1 MRVFFQHRKALI
13 IILQALLVVATY
25 YMAFSL
31 RLDFSINPQSRLAFF
46 HSLPWVLAIKLI
58 VFAAFGLLRGWW
70 RYVGMNDLLDITK
83 ASVTSGALLYAAFWA
98 GLWPRLGYPR
108 SVILID
114 LLLTILCIGGARVA
128 ARFYAEALHNCVAK
142 KETLIV
148 GAGVAGSTILREL
161 KQNPSLDYKP
171 IGFVDDDRS
180 KLGIKIHGKP
190 VLGATRDIGP
200 LVAAHG
206 VKCVLI
212 AIPSANGEKIDE
224 IVGRCSQSKVEF
236 KILNGIGKRIEGE
249 PRINQLRQVRLEDLL
264 GREPV
269 RLDLRNIEMKL
280 RDQSVLITGAGG
292 SIGSEYIQCGARR
305 TSVPGKRFR
314 NDIHR

>member
-190 VLGATRDIGP
+190 VL
-200 LVAAHG
+200 
-206 VKCVLI
+206 
-212 AIPSANGEKIDE
+212 N
-224 IVGRCSQSKVEF
+224 
-236 KILNGIGKRIEGE
+236 
-249 PRINQLRQVRLEDLL
+249 
-264 GREPV
+264 
-269 RLDLRNIEMKL
+269 
-280 RDQSVLITGAGG
+280 
-292 SIGSEYIQCGARR
+292 
-305 TSVPGKRFR
+305 
-314 NDIHR
+314 